1 MLKENPC
8 PVIKELIASIS
19 IIQPGSHIILGS
31 IMEKSIEKQTP
42 DRAQLMGEQNTL
54 RLLLKFSIPSVVGMM
69 VQALYNFVDRIYIGR
84 SVGSVGIAAT
94 TVSMPIM
101 LLGFAFAL
109 MIGIGATALISL
121 RLGEQGRDQAEKV
134 MGNASSLM
142 FLTSIVLMTLGLLFL
157 VPMLK
162 LFGATDTILPYAQDY
177 MTIILFGWIFQVFGF
192 GLNNF
197 IRGEGNPRF
206 AMVTMLVGSIA
217 NMILD
222 PIFIFEFGWGMKGA
236 AWATVISQMIS
247 TVWVLYYYIGD
258 KSVLKIRP
266 KYFRLELLLVTR
278 IVTLGGAPFLMHV
291 TDSIMITLL
300 NNQLRRYSGD
310 LGISLMGVIMS
321 LMMMI
326 FMFVIGVSQGS
337 QPIIGYNFGAKQY
350 NRVKKTLGQAIM
362 VVTVGVLIGYVVIML
377 FPGQIVRI
385 FAKDD
390 QALIDLG
397 LRALPIYMS
406 LLPLIGF
413 QAISSNFFLAVGKAK
428 QSMFLVL
435 TRSAI
440 LYVPSILIL
449 PYYFGLD
456 GIWIATPISTMGSS
470 LITGAFLYFI
480 LKQLKEE

>member
-1 MLKENPC
+1 
-8 PVIKELIASIS
+8 V
-19 IIQPGSHIILGS
+19 
-31 IMEKSIEKQTP
+31 EKSKEKQTP
-42 DRAQLMGEQNTL
+42 DRALLMGEQNTL

-84 SVGSVGIAAT
+84 AIGSVGIAAT

-109 MIGIGATALISL
+109 MIGIGATALISI

-142 FLTSIVLMTLGLLFL
+142 FITSITLMILGQLFL
-157 VPMLK
+157 APLLK

-177 MTIILFGWIFQVFGF
+177 MTIILFGWLFQVFGF

-197 IRGEGNPRF
+197 IRGEGNPKF
-206 AMVTMLVGSIA
+206 AMITMLIGSII

-222 PIFIFEFGWGMKGA
+222 PIFIFKFGWGMKGA
-236 AWATVISQMIS
+236 AWATVIAQMFS
-247 TVWVLYYYIGD
+247 AAWVLYYYIND
-258 KSVLKIRP
+258 KSVLKIRS
-266 KYFRLELLLVTR
+266 KYFRLELSLVTR
-278 IVTLGGAPFLMHV
+278 IVALGGAPFLMHI
-291 TDSIMITLL
+291 TDSMMITLL
-300 NNQLRRYSGD
+300 NNQLRRYGGD
-310 LGISLMGVIMS
+310 LGISIMGIIMS

-326 FMFVIGVSQGS
+326 FMFVIGVSQGA
-337 QPIIGYNFGAKQY
+337 QPIIGYNFGANKY
-350 NRVKKTLGQAIM
+350 HRVKKTLAQAIM
-362 VVTVGVLIGYVVIML
+362 VVTAGVFVGYLIIMF

-397 LRALPIYMS
+397 LHALPIYMS

-413 QAISSNFFLAVGKAK
+413 QAMASNFFQAVGKAK

-435 TRSAI
+435 TRTVI
-440 LYVPSILIL
+440 LHVPGILIL

-456 GIWIATPISTMGSS
+456 GIWIATPVSILGSS
-470 LITGAFLYFI
+470 FITGTFLYFI
-480 LKQLKEE
+480 LKQFKGE